1 MTTFRAT
8 DEELDAVLDLTSPEL
23 SRELS
28 ELEGRLRVLNGSL
41 DALSRL
47 DEVNQVIQ
55 LSHDRASA
63 LVALQ
68 EEPFGYSSEE
78 AEAILDMPMSW
89 QSGEHAEDMRKEREL
104 LTARRAS
111 LRDHVA
117 EELAHHWFG

>member
-1 MTTFRAT
+1 VTTFRAT
-8 DEELDAVLDLTSPEL
+8 DAELDAVLDLVSPGL

-47 DEVNQVIQ
+47 PEVNEVIQ
-55 LSHDRASA
+55 FSRDRASA

-68 EEPFGYSSEE
+68 EEPFCYSTEE

-89 QSGEHAEDMRKEREL
+89 QSGEHAEDMRKEREV

-111 LRDHVA
+111 LREHVA
-117 EELAHHWFG
+117 DGIPHDWFG